1 MTSLC
6 ASLGFDEK
14 PIVCGAITLNVGTIG
29 EGPPVVFLHGFPEH
43 WRAFSPMMKSLS
55 SRYHCIAPD
64 QRGFGQSSRPH
75 AENDY
80 RIDFLADDIAYL
92 IAAYGYQQVDI
103 VAHDWGGLVAWH
115 FGSRHRDLVR
125 NMVIFNA
132 PHPYCLQLALD
143 TDPAQRAASSY
154 AAQFARADSHKAFE
168 AKTDS
173 ETWDAIFGKDFAKG
187 LLSQDDK
194 AIQIAQWK
202 QDGAWE
208 AMLNWYRAAGF
219 DYSGNPS
226 QCRQPPKPVTS
237 PTLLVWGRN
246 DALFAPSTLVGLGE
260 IAPNCEIREIEG
272 AGHCVFRERP
282 SFCAQ
287 LVEEF
292 LSQYC

>member
-1 MTSLC
+1 
-6 ASLGFDEK
+6 
-14 PIVCGAITLNVGTIG
+14 
-29 EGPPVVFLHGFPEH
+29 
-43 WRAFSPMMKSLS
+43 MMKSLS

-64 QRGFGQSSRPH
+64 QRGFGQSSRPRDQ
-75 AENDY
+75 NDY
-80 RIDFLADDIAYL
+80 RVDFLADDIANL

-125 NMVIFNA
+125 KMVIFNA

-143 TDPAQRAASSY
+143 TDLAQRAASSY
-154 AAQFARADSHKAFE
+154 AAQFAQADSHKAFE

-173 ETWDAIFGKDFAKG
+173 ETWDAIFGKDFAEG

-202 QDGAWE
+202 QDRAWE
-208 AMLNWYRAAGF
+208 AMLNWYRAARF

-226 QCRQPPKPVTS
+226 QRRQPPKPVIS
-237 PTLLVWGRN
+237 PTLLVWGTN
-246 DALFAPSTLVGLGE
+246 DALFAPSTLLGLGE

-282 SFCAQ
+282 TFCAQ
-287 LVEEF
+287 LVEGF
-292 LSQYC
+292 LSQCC